1 MTAYTVGPDANIS
14 IWTPRRNPAKETYA
28 GLLDN
33 TVAGGIPAG
42 LGVLETLVKESAE
55 EASLPEAL
63 VRAKA
68 RPVGSVSYFYLRHK
82 SAGGEEGLL
91 QPEVE
96 YCYDMEVDA
105 DVVPAPG
112 DDEVQEF
119 NLWDV
124 ARVQDE
130 MALGGF
136 KPNCA
141 IGGGFFFDIRW
152 RLDFL
157 TD

>member
-1 MTAYTVGPDANIS
+1 MTVYTVCPDASIR
-14 IWTPRRNPAKETYA
+14 IWTPRRNPAKETYG

-33 TVAGGIPAG
+33 TVAGGMPEG
-42 LGVLETLVKESAE
+42 LTPLETLVKESAE

-63 VRAKA
+63 VREKA
-68 RPVGSVSYFYLRHK
+68 RSVGCVTYFYLRHK
-82 SAGGEEGLL
+82 SAGGEDGLL

-96 YCYDMEVDA
+96 YCYDMEVDKS
-105 DVVPAPG
+105 VVPAPG

-124 ARVQDE
+124 KKVQDE
-130 MALGGF
+130 IALGSF

-141 IGGGFFFDIRW
+141 MGE
-152 RLDFL
+152 
-157 TD
+157 